1 MADYL
6 QDQMATAASA
16 QERKRK
22 ADAEKTVAD
31 AVADG
36 ETKRMKRAM
45 QNTAGAG
52 RGNQGKPGA
61 FKKGGRVYSIDG
73 VAQRGKTR
81 A

>member
-1 MADYL
+1 MTDYVQTQM
-6 QDQMATAASA
+6 QDTAKA
-16 QERKRK
+16 QDRKRK
-22 ADAEKTVAD
+22 ADAEKLVAD

-36 ETKRMKRAM
+36 ETKRMNRAV
-45 QNTAGAG
+45 QNKAGAG

-73 VAQRGKTR
+73 IAQRGKTR